1 MKNTQPKIDGLLR
14 GLFLNKS
21 CGTYLEIYTYIHLD
35 DACGNPNFAPRAH
48 KLWCVCG
55 DAKVAFF
62 GGDRLCLNTKK
73 ITFRHKK
80 GKYNIKAKKNQSRR
94 RSQTVRNPLLCTEK
108 KII

>member
-21 CGTYLEIYTYIHLD
+21 CGTYLEIYISIKTTHVATLTLRRALTRY
-35 DACGNPNFAPRAH
+35 CVGKNFGV
-48 KLWCVCG
+48 CVCG
-55 DAKVAFF
+55 DAKAVFF

-94 RSQTVRNPLLCTEK
+94 RSQ
-108 KII
+108 